1 MMEKDWPTVLN
12 SPGYVSLFLVVLNS
26 EQPRIGSVL
35 ENLLR
40 LMEEPRMDPLPLFL
54 ERRWPQHCMAAWIA
68 SFDRFFP
75 STLPEKKKQRNK
87 TEPTNPNAHHF
98 AQTQEDKYRE

>member
-1 MMEKDWPTVLN
+1 MEKDWPTVLN

-40 LMEEPRMDPLPLFL
+40 LMEEPRWIPFL
-54 ERRWPQHCMAAWIA
+54 CFWNVGGRNISWLSGSPVSIA
-68 SFDRFFP
+68 FFHA
-75 STLPEKKKQRNK
+75 L
-87 TEPTNPNAHHF
+87 
-98 AQTQEDKYRE
+98 QTQRTDRDSD